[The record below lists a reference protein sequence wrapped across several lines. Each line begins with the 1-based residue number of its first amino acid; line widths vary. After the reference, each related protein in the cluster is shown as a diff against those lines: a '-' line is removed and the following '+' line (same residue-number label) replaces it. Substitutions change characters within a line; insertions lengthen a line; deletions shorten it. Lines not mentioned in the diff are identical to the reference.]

1 MCRTVIIFNV
11 HCEHEHAEIQK
22 CSDLLARQLRF
33 ERKGFFSKMFCS
45 PPRNCRRPQQT
56 RSYNKVQVC
65 PKCSRRGITYEQLR
79 KDRDSA
85 QRRPPRPVYRH
96 QTDLD
101 IDNPIYPPNPQ
112 RSNTRRRPADR
123 RPQGLERSNA
133 VQFHGEAPRLPNVR
147 ATAIYREPQ
156 NLRPD
161 TLRQYLGSSGVP
173 FEDPDITAFEESPI
187 YSSAD
192 RRQRPRGR
200 SDSRRHW
207 PNTSHPHDNGS
218 FEYINKPLPPSPL
231 RPHRAATNP
240 TSTSRPPPAPSRSAS
255 QRYAQSS
262 SERQPDSRRSSP
274 QRPPQPPN
282 DERQLELW
290 RSSIQRPTQSS
301 NQQVGLG
308 IYVPQSHPQGP
319 SYHRGRPTDRELN
332 RMSTEIE
339 TVESAWI
346 NAGRRTS
353 QQQPVDRQSMGS
365 LTAPRRH
372 RSQREGDAL
381 VAASASKLAFGSN
394 QAIMH
399 NL

>member
-1 MCRTVIIFNV
+1 MASNV
-11 HCEHEHAEIQK
+11 SSQPSFSLFRPLEKHYQEQMIGSILIQGSPILQLQAAQAAVYNHPGPEAYPSRCVAPSSFSMFITAEVRAK
-22 CSDLLARQLRF
+22 RLLLEDVLFASQELQAATADT
-33 ERKGFFSKMFCS
+33 KL
-45 PPRNCRRPQQT
+45 QQGPGKT
-56 RSYNKVQVC
+56 ATAPS
-65 PKCSRRGITYEQLR
+65 E
-79 KDRDSA
+79 
-85 QRRPPRPVYRH
+85 
-96 QTDLD
+96 
-101 IDNPIYPPNPQ
+101 
-112 RSNTRRRPADR
+112 DR
-123 RPQGLERSNA
+123 RAQSIDTRQTSTLIIPFIPRILRGGLERSNGA
-133 VQFHGEAPRLPNVR
+133 QFHGEAPRLPNVR

-156 NLRPD
+156 NLHPD

-192 RRQRPRGR
+192 RRHRPRGR

-274 QRPPQPPN
+274 QRPPQPTN

-346 NAGRRTS
+346 NAGRRSS
-353 QQQPVDRQSMGS
+353 QQQPVDRQSM
-365 LTAPRRH
+365 
-372 RSQREGDAL
+372 GDAL